1 MGEFVNRGI
10 VEYKPGPKIY
20 VCKIYPNET
29 KFNIEV
35 DEIDFQLINE
45 QLKNY
50 LDSIGFGDLRERFD
64 WGSEIIAFLKFDL
77 ASSRAGQV
85 ISVKSQL
92 MADSE
97 IKTAVIAQFIQY
109 CEFHNRDV
117 FSNILKI
124 YTGILIEDFV
134 NSVAEIKS
142 YEPKNAPT
150 VYLDTALIM
159 RILGCS
165 GYQLKNATL
174 ELVRMLQDMGANTR
188 FLPDNEQEVFG
199 ILDAIVQKKDTGSTI
214 VGESAE
220 AIISGEVSISH
231 FRILQNGVADEL
243 AKLSIFPSEEVDF
256 SSDDVQ
262 RFQISEGGLA
272 QHIRDEAKKKGVRYK
287 YENSRNDSEYVAHTV
302 IDRRGHKSR
311 DFFGCKFAFLTTNK
325 FLVRETRRFLIS
337 AKELRQQ
344 FCSPVLS
351 VSQVATI
358 LWLTSDSS
366 ISPER
371 ASRELISQCYSAYPI
386 SGEWFKNFLENIE
399 SSVGSAEE
407 MSSDSRRALVLRAA
421 RRIAKE
427 ESLGHPAIVKSLD
440 AAEILARAEL
450 VTDKEKLRLAS
461 EHEKNKIAYG
471 IDKVANFKSEL
482 AERLAKIV
490 ASGLMV
496 TIAILGAL
504 ISINYEF
511 FQYYWINYILYSALA
526 VVAFLATFFPNWVP
540 ALGPI
545 VQRLL
550 ISRVET
556 QS

>member
-272 QHIRDEAKKKGVRYK
+272 QH
-287 YENSRNDSEYVAHTV
+287 
-302 IDRRGHKSR
+302 
-311 DFFGCKFAFLTTNK
+311 
-325 FLVRETRRFLIS
+325 
-337 AKELRQQ
+337 
-344 FCSPVLS
+344 
-351 VSQVATI
+351 
-358 LWLTSDSS
+358 
-366 ISPER
+366 
-371 ASRELISQCYSAYPI
+371 
-386 SGEWFKNFLENIE
+386 
-399 SSVGSAEE
+399 
-407 MSSDSRRALVLRAA
+407 
-421 RRIAKE
+421 
-427 ESLGHPAIVKSLD
+427 
-440 AAEILARAEL
+440 
-450 VTDKEKLRLAS
+450 
-461 EHEKNKIAYG
+461 
-471 IDKVANFKSEL
+471 
-482 AERLAKIV
+482 
-490 ASGLMV
+490 
-496 TIAILGAL
+496 
-504 ISINYEF
+504 
-511 FQYYWINYILYSALA
+511 
-526 VVAFLATFFPNWVP
+526 
-540 ALGPI
+540 
-545 VQRLL
+545 
-550 ISRVET
+550 
-556 QS
+556 